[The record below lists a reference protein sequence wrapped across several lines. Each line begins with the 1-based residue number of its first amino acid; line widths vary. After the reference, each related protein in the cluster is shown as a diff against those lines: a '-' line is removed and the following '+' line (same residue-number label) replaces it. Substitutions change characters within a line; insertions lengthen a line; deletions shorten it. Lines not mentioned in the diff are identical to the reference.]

1 MIEAKKVFEAFQNV
15 RGEAIVSV
23 QGTSGKHW
31 VEISTNPRRDISTA
45 EAMGHSTPAMFGIAL
60 GLPEQKVVHF
70 DTEGALLMNLGV
82 LTSIAGK
89 NPKNF
94 IHFLLDNGCYATT
107 GGQPVPNSENIDYA
121 MIAKGAGYPATY
133 SFNDLED
140 LSLHLNEIMEKEGPV
155 FVSIKVL
162 PEVENLPIGQREK
175 RKGGR
180 SRSQMIK
187 DFREELGI
195 S

>member
-1 MIEAKKVFEAFQNV
+1 
-15 RGEAIVSV
+15 
-23 QGTSGKHW
+23 
-31 VEISTNPRRDISTA
+31 
-45 EAMGHSTPAMFGIAL
+45 
-60 GLPEQKVVHF
+60 
-70 DTEGALLMNLGV
+70 
-82 LTSIAGK
+82 
-89 NPKNF
+89 
-94 IHFLLDNGCYATT
+94 
-107 GGQPVPNSENIDYA
+107 

>member
-1 MIEAKKVFEAFQNV
+1 MFEAFQNV

-94 IHFLLDNGCYATT
+94 VHFLLDNGCYATT

-180 SRSQMIK
+180 SRSQMRK
-187 DFREELGI
+187 ELREALGL